1 MVNGG
6 GGGGGRT
13 AGRGGRQRRDL
24 ASGRSRR
31 GGLTMHGIFKRAT
44 EEATD
49 DRAARGGP
57 PGGRGGFDA
66 RASPR
71 RRTTR
76 SQQLGDRLSA
86 ASSRARGIAVARASL
101 RATRLWV
108 KETRARVDFGFG
120 SRVSDRMCA
129 WLVSKPGWASKR
141 SMKPVDRDRAAIVR
155 VAYILN
161 KSYLE
166 TTPAPTPRGRSL
178 RIPSLFARLPTT
190 PRPRRRPPLSS
201 RTTSTPA

>member
-1 MVNGG
+1 
-6 GGGGGRT
+6 
-13 AGRGGRQRRDL
+13 
-24 ASGRSRR
+24 
-31 GGLTMHGIFKRAT
+31 MHGIFKRAT

-141 SMKPVDRDRAAIVR
+141 SMMKPVDRDRAAIVR

-166 TTPAPTPRGRSL
+166 TTPAPTPARPFTQNPLPLRSATYDAAAATPPASF
-178 RIPSLFARLPTT
+178 ITDNIDAGMMAFAVRK
-190 PRPRRRPPLSS
+190 
-201 RTTSTPA
+201 